1 MSYLVGA
8 EAPDF
13 SVTAVQEGEILKNYT
28 LRQFRGDRYV
38 VLFFYPLDFTF
49 VCPTELHEF
58 QANLERFEELNT
70 QVIAA
75 STDSWYSHLA
85 WLSQPRNQG
94 GIQGVRYPI
103 LSDFNKTISRD
114 YGLLLPDGTALRG
127 TFIIDRQGAVQHA
140 SVNNL
145 GIGRNVQEVVRLVSA
160 VQFVEE
166 HGEVCPANWQ
176 SGDRGMA
183 ATSEGVSGFLA
194 AKDPSAQI

>member
-13 SVTAVQEGEILKNYT
+13 SVIAVQEGEILRDFT

-58 QANLERFEELNT
+58 QANLRRFEELNT

-127 TFIIDRQGAVQHA
+127 TFIIDREGLVQHA

-145 GIGRNVQEVVRLVSA
+145 GIGRNVQEIVRLVSA

-176 SGDRGMA
+176 SGDLGMA
-183 ATSEGVSGFLA
+183 ATPEGVSGFLA
-194 AKDPSAQI
+194 AKDPAG